1 MCDLFCKLR
10 LYGCVAINPPKDLA
24 MQNLTSSTPLPVA
37 IIGAG
42 PIGLAAAAHLV
53 QRGQPFVMFEAGS
66 SVAAHLQGYR
76 HVQLFSPWQ
85 YNTDKAA
92 VDLLKQAGWETPEA
106 DVLPTTADLVDTYLL
121 PLSRL
126 SSIAPHVHVNARV
139 LAVSRQGYDKVKTRG
154 RASAPFVLRVAL
166 PSGVQEFYAQAVID
180 ASGTWSQP
188 NPIGGNGLPA
198 LGEQEHASQ
207 IQYGMPDILGAERAR
222 YAGKKVLVV
231 GAGHSAAGSL
241 IALAGL
247 AEQEP
252 HTRLVWVVRG
262 SDTAKVFG
270 GGAADGLPARGA
282 LGERLRK
289 LVDAGRLEVRMG
301 FRIAALVE
309 SQGAL
314 TVVADDPGVPAVPG
328 VDAIIGATGARPD
341 HRITSELRTQHDA
354 WLESTVQLAP
364 LIDPNEHSCGTVRPH
379 GHRELA
385 HPEPGF
391 YAIGAKSYGRAPN
404 FLMATGYEQARSVV
418 AALVGDSVA
427 ADTVQLDL
435 PQTGVCSTN
444 LAGDAPAKSDS
455 ACCAVPVKTQV
466 AKVSCCA

>member
-1 MCDLFCKLR
+1 
-10 LYGCVAINPPKDLA
+10 
-24 MQNLTSSTPLPVA
+24 MQNLIPSTLLPVA

-53 QRGQPFVMFEAGS
+53 QRGQPFVMFEAGN

-76 HVQLFSPWQ
+76 QVQLFSPWQ

-92 VDLLKQAGWETPEA
+92 VDLLAQAGWLTPAA
-106 DVLPTTADLVDTYLL
+106 DVLPTAAELVDTYLL

-126 SSIAPHVHVNARV
+126 PSIAPYLHLNARV
-139 LAVSRQGYDKVKTRG
+139 QAVSRQGFDKVKTRG
-154 RASAPFVLRVAL
+154 RASAPFVLRVDM
-166 PSGVQEFYAQAVID
+166 PGGVQEFHARAVID

-188 NPIGGNGLPA
+188 NPLGGNGLPA
-198 LGEQEHASQ
+198 LGEREHADQ
-207 IQYGMPDILGAERAR
+207 IRYGMPDILGAERVR

-241 IALAGL
+241 IALASL

-262 SDTAKVFG
+262 SDTTKVFG

-289 LVDAGRLEVRMG
+289 LVDAGRLEVHLG
-301 FRIAALVE
+301 FRIAALV
-309 SQGAL
+309 QVHGAL
-314 TVVADDPGVPAVPG
+314 TVMADNPDLPAVSG

-341 HRITSELRTQHDA
+341 HHITNELRTQHDA
-354 WLESTVQLAP
+354 WLESTELLAP

-385 HPEPGF
+385 HPEQGF

-418 AALVGDSVA
+418 AAITGDMAA
-427 ADTVQLDL
+427 ADQVQLDL

-444 LAGDAPAKSDS
+444 LAGHAPVASGS
-455 ACCAVPVKTQV
+455 ACCAIPAKGQA

>member
-1 MCDLFCKLR
+1 
-10 LYGCVAINPPKDLA
+10 
-24 MQNLTSSTPLPVA
+24 MQNPTPSSPLPVA

-42 PIGLAAAAHLV
+42 PVGLAAAAHLV
-53 QRGQPFVMFEAGS
+53 QRDQPFVIFEAGS

-76 HVQLFSPWQ
+76 QVQLFSPWQ

-92 VDLLKQAGWETPEA
+92 VNLLTKEAWTTPA
-106 DVLPTTADLVDTYLL
+106 LDALPTAAELVDTYLL

-126 SSIAPHVHVNARV
+126 GSIAPHLHLNARV
-139 LAVSRQGYDKVKTRG
+139 QAVSRQGYDKVKTRG

-166 PSGVQEFYAQAVID
+166 PSGVQEFRAQAVID

-188 NPIGGNGLPA
+188 NPLGGNGLPA
-198 LGEQEHASQ
+198 LGEQEHASH
-207 IQYGMPDILGAERAR
+207 IRYGLPDILGSERVR

-241 IALAGL
+241 IALASL
-247 AEQEP
+247 AEQDP
-252 HTRLVWVVRG
+252 QTRLVWVVRG

-270 GGAADGLPARGA
+270 GAAADGLPARGA
-282 LGERLRK
+282 LGERLHK
-289 LVDAGRLEVRMG
+289 LVDTGRLEVRMG

-309 SQGAL
+309 RHGAL
-314 TVVADDPGVPAVPG
+314 TVMPDNPDVPAVLG
-328 VDAIIGATGARPD
+328 VDEIIGATGARPD
-341 HRITSELRTQHDA
+341 HHITNELRTQHDA

-385 HPEPGF
+385 HPEQGF

-418 AALVGDSVA
+418 AAITGDMVA

-435 PQTGVCSTN
+435 PQTGVCFTN
-444 LAGDAPAKSDS
+444 LTGDAPVKSGS
-455 ACCAVPVKTQV
+455 ACCAVP
-466 AKVSCCA
+466 AKAQAAAVSCCA